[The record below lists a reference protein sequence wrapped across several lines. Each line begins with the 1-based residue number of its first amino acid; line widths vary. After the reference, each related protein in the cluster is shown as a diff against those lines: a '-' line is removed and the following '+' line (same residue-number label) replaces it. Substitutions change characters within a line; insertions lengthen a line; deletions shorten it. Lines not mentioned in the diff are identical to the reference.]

1 MAAPHA
7 TSLRALRALSQQ
19 YTSATTLY
27 CRRRLHI
34 TGAFSAQP
42 VDGTDKTTLYA
53 SRTLADLKA
62 ECERRSLRTAGTKAE
77 LIDRLINYDL
87 LQSRAFSI
95 ARRRIDGNAF
105 RGPSE
110 TRHINTSRASK
121 AVKDTSTVDFVYFP
135 SLREEP
141 EDPYTLQPRMPIPPD
156 AALSYSRSSAPTS
169 SPMKPEIHAVSEI
182 ASDTSASPMTEVVD
196 NHAMEIDP
204 FRLTETVGRSRDGEH
219 YQRQNGTRQA
229 KQKGVIG
236 ELWSGM
242 VEDLLGKGGEQAR
255 K

>member
-1 MAAPHA
+1 
-7 TSLRALRALSQQ
+7 
-19 YTSATTLY
+19 
-27 CRRRLHI
+27 
-34 TGAFSAQP
+34 
-42 VDGTDKTTLYA
+42 
-53 SRTLADLKA
+53 
-62 ECERRSLRTAGTKAE
+62 
-77 LIDRLINYDL
+77 
-87 LQSRAFSI
+87 
-95 ARRRIDGNAF
+95 
-105 RGPSE
+105 
-110 TRHINTSRASK
+110 
-121 AVKDTSTVDFVYFP
+121 
-135 SLREEP
+135 
-141 EDPYTLQPRMPIPPD
+141 MPIPPD